1 MFGKTYKEEK
11 FWEWFIAN
19 EYRYY
24 TQTEN
29 QKELFDELSYN
40 LELVESNLTFAF
52 SPIRKNGIREF
63 TISADG
69 VKKYFPIVQ
78 SLVEKSPKINNWQI
92 NAFRQRIP
100 GDSMKIIYDN
110 QLAIGYQDIYFR
122 YAEDFD
128 KIGLELNVKNF
139 DDSSNLKNAIYVLMD
154 GLIGEYDME
163 TQISWIEFK
172 LLDETKVDQLYPLIE
187 LRGFV
192 DTRKKKQLD

>member
-1 MFGKTYKEEK
+1 MFGKTHKEEK

-69 VKKYFPIVQ
+69 VTKYFPIVQ